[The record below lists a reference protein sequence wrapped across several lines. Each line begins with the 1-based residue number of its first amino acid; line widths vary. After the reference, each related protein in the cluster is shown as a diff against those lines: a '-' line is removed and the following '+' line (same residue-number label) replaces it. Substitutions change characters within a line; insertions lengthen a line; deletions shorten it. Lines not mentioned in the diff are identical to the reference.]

1 MARVEHVG
9 LRLMVEHLG
18 VRKVAKRF
26 GATERTVKEW
36 IRRGLP
42 KRRVQ
47 EVTTRAKYSERSSR
61 GAARKGRYRELGWVR
76 VKNFSAVDELIGS
89 TPGHAKERWRRRC
102 AWWEKNR
109 PDEKLPKRIDIMRD
123 KEGRLLYVNGDQV
136 VWRGYLVNNYL
147 FWTPAT
153 YLDGYDT
160 DDEFRQAYET
170 LTNAT
175 VRIFF

>member
-1 MARVEHVG
+1 MRVEHVG
-9 LRLMVEHLG
+9 LRIMVEHLG
-18 VRKVAKRF
+18 LRKVAKRF
-26 GATERTVKEW
+26 GVTERTVKDW
-36 IRRGLP
+36 LRNGLP

-47 EVTTRAKYSERSSR
+47 EVSKRVSYSERSTR
-61 GAARKGRYRELGWVR
+61 GASRQRRYRELGWR
-76 VKNFSAVDELIGS
+76 RIKNFSAVDELIGS
-89 TPGHAKERWRRRC
+89 EPGHARERWRKRR
-102 AWWEKNR
+102 AWWAKNR
-109 PDEKLPKRIDIMRD
+109 PDERLPRKVDIMVD
-123 KEGRLLYVNGDQV
+123 AEGRLLYVNGDQV
-136 VWRGYLVNNYL
+136 VWRGYLVNRFL